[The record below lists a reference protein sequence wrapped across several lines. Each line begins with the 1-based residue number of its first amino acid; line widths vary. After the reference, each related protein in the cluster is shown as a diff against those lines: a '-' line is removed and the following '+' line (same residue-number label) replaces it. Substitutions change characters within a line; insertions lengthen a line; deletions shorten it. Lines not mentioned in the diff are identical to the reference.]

1 VALPSPSVHCS
12 MTCHGLRP
20 RYVSTRSPCRVFR
33 CWLPVH
39 EHLGLVR
46 LWNYFGAQSLHLR
59 LADHPLPSGSTG
71 SVALPCAEFRAGPV
85 VSLWPGWFI
94 QLVYLGFPWRTHV
107 LPVSLFFIFCAVAMI
122 IFPRVKTLYGSHFK
136 ELIKQLGVRLDMRCS
151 AGEQTF
157 RTSNGGFA
165 PGVCHP
171 FRPPEQASP

>member
-1 VALPSPSVHCS
+1 MALPSPSVHCS

-20 RYVSTRSPCRVFR
+20 RYVSARSPCRVFR

-71 SVALPCAEFRAGPV
+71 SVTLPCAEFRAGPV

-94 QLVYLGFPWRTHV
+94 QLAYLGFPWRTHFFLLFYFSLCKITLTIPRESV
-107 LPVSLFFIFCAVAMI
+107 GLKSFMEALSNPSALIITSYEYSVTSGLSGVSVA
-122 IFPRVKTLYGSHFK
+122 FLKTS
-136 ELIKQLGVRLDMRCS
+136 
-151 AGEQTF
+151 T
-157 RTSNGGFA
+157 N
-165 PGVCHP
+165 
-171 FRPPEQASP
+171 